1 MRLKWNFMT
10 RVWIALMAF
19 FAYAGCRERDTF
31 PLRWSGY
38 PVAIP
43 ASVKIAAAIA
53 VIGICIFAWA
63 ANQRR

>member
-1 MRLKWNFMT
+1 M
-10 RVWIALMAF
+10 ALF
-19 FAYAGCRERDTF
+19 VYAGYRERDTF
-31 PLRWSGY
+31 PLAWSGY

-43 ASVKIAAAIA
+43 PSVKIAATIA